1 VTNNLARR
9 VFEHKNGLDKN
20 SFTKRYKTYKL
31 VWFQQFYS
39 PEEAISAEKKI
50 KGWTRNK
57 KIELIKKD
65 NPNLT
70 EIKTN

>member
-20 SFTKRYKTYKL
+20 SFTKRYKLYKL
-31 VWFQQFYS
+31 VWFEELS
-39 PEEAISAEKKI
+39 TPEEAISAEKKI